1 MKLEGNLA
9 SQRLGVKKH
18 ILVKSLGWDTI
29 IKIDNLPVVDV
40 DYLYTPEFKQD
51 IELRLQERKQKVMGR
66 KYTKCLNPKKRQ
78 SIKLE
83 EVLEIVSYEELVN
96 NSYSRIIRKY
106 DLKCSQSVLVRA
118 RKILKGEL

>member
-1 MKLEGNLA
+1 MINTKNLNN
-9 SQRLGVKKH
+9 KKRMG
-18 ILVKSLGWDTI
+18 L
-29 IKIDNLPVVDV
+29 
-40 DYLYTPEFKQD
+40 TP
-51 IELRLQERKQKVMGR
+51 QERKQKVMGR

-118 RKILKGEL
+118 KKILKGEL